1 MARPPGGAGFAALFG
16 AQLLAA
22 FADNLVR
29 AAVAWWIVGRAM
41 SLGPWGAAAAT
52 IATAA
57 AFVVPFAV
65 LSGMAGRL
73 ADAWDRAAVLRGA
86 RALGVLAVAVW
97 AWGLSV
103 DSLGLML
110 CGSVLAGVAATVFGP
125 AKYAIAP
132 VLAGEDRILAA
143 SAALEGSTD
152 LAILAGTLGGL
163 AVGSPTGDA
172 VVAATALGA
181 GALSLGLTFAV
192 PRGGPP
198 AVPMTRSFVEAT
210 GDALHEARRH
220 VAVWRSIL
228 GLAWFWLVGQVLV
241 GSFPAFSARVL
252 GADDAVAAWL
262 LGAFAVGI
270 AGGSWVCWRL
280 SRRQLE
286 LGVVPMG
293 AFGMTIFL
301 LDLAF
306 AGGQVPG
313 GTLPAF
319 LGSVAGWRITI
330 DLLGVAGAAAFLAV
344 PLRTL
349 MLMRTA
355 DAARGRVIGAY
366 NLVSGAAMVAGAGAV
381 AALSRLGLPLPVL
394 YGILALA
401 GVAVAWRML
410 ATIPEFMLRFWAF
423 LLSNVVYRVSVAGD
437 EHIPKEGAA
446 VLVCNH
452 VSFIDWLIIM
462 GAVRRPARFVMYKGF
477 HDMPVVK
484 YLFRHART
492 IPIASAKEDPD
503 ALDKAM
509 GTISDE
515 LRDGQIVVI
524 FPEGKL
530 TGDGQM
536 SPFRPGIERILARD
550 PVPVIPMALNGLW
563 GGFFTRFE
571 GKAFKRPFRRVW
583 TRVWLT
589 IEAPMPPTTSAA
601 ELEGKV
607 LEIRG
612 RRGPL

>member
-1 MARPPGGAGFAALFG
+1 MPRAAGFAALFG

-22 FADNLVR
+22 FVDNLAR
-29 AAVAWWIVGRAM
+29 AAIAWWIVGRAV

-52 IATAA
+52 IAATG
-57 AFVVPFAV
+57 AFVLPFAV
-65 LSGMAGRL
+65 GSGVAGRL
-73 ADAWDRAAVLRGA
+73 ADAWDRATVLRLG
-86 RALGVLAVAVW
+86 RALGLGAVVVW
-97 AWGLSV
+97 AWGLSL
-103 DSLGLML
+103 DSLALML
-110 CGSVLAGVAATVFGP
+110 AGSVLAGVAATVFGP
-125 AKYAIAP
+125 AKYAIVP
-132 VLAGEDRILAA
+132 DLVGEERVLAG
-143 SAALEGSTD
+143 SALLEGSTD

-172 VVAATALGA
+172 VVAATGLGA
-181 GALSLGLTFAV
+181 GVLSLGLTFTI
-192 PRGGPP
+192 PRSGAP
-198 AVPMTRSFVEAT
+198 ALPMTWNFVEAT
-210 GDALHEARRH
+210 GDALAEARRH

-241 GSFPAFSARVL
+241 GSFPAFATRVL

-262 LGAFAVGI
+262 LGAFAAGI
-270 AGGSWVCWRL
+270 AAGSWVCWRL

-293 AFGMTIFL
+293 AFGMTVFL

-306 AGGQVPG
+306 AGGQVAG

-319 LGSVAGWRITI
+319 LGSVAGWRITV
-330 DLLGVAGAAAFLAV
+330 DLVGVAGSAAFLAV
-344 PLRTL
+344 PLRAL
-349 MLMRTA
+349 MLLRTA
-355 DAARGRVIGAY
+355 DGARGRVNGAY
-366 NLVSGAAMVAGAGAV
+366 NLVAGGAMLGGAVGV

-394 YGILALA
+394 YGVLAVA
-401 GVAVAWRML
+401 GAAVAWRML

-423 LLSNVVYRVSVAGD
+423 LLSNVVYRVSIQGD
-437 EHIPKEGAA
+437 EHIPREGAA

-477 HDMPVVK
+477 HGMPVIK
-484 YLFRHART
+484 YLFRHAKT

-530 TGDGQM
+530 TGDGEMAQ
-536 SPFRPGIERILARD
+536 FRPGIERILARD

-583 TRVWLT
+583 SKVWLT
-589 IEAPMPPTTSAA
+589 VEAPMPPTTTAA
-601 ELEGKV
+601 ELEAKV
-607 LEIRG
+607 AEIRG
-612 RRGPL
+612 RRGAL